1 MLFKLLWKFG
11 VLMYCYYSAAN
22 KSDMET
28 SIERGKWGEIDWE
41 QRSRVL
47 TIATREF
54 QKKLCKDQKII
65 WQRGEKNW
73 VLDARSRAAASQFI
87 PGGCLKRW
95 KGHEM
100 LAAQISFPK
109 GVANKFNNPV
119 QRDFNYKIS
128 RRFIHVTKTPLST
141 HTPSANNVAHTV
153 AP

>member
-1 MLFKLLWKFG
+1 MVRAVQAPLKNW
-11 VLMYCYYSAAN
+11 CTYSCTVIIQQRI
-22 KSDMET
+22 KTMET
-28 SIERGKWGEIDWE
+28 SIERGKWGEIDCE
-41 QRSRVL
+41 QKSRVL

-73 VLDARSRAAASQFI
+73 VLDARRRAAASQFI

-128 RRFIHVTKTPLST
+128 RRFIHITKTTLST
-141 HTPSANNVAHTV
+141 HTHTHTERE
-153 AP
+153 